1 MSASIRSW
9 AWPLGLALLCLM
21 AGGFSGAVSG
31 GGGEWYRG
39 LANPPGT
46 PPSWVF
52 GPVWSV
58 LYLMMGWA
66 AGLLVVRKAWCAVRL
81 FGVQFALNLA
91 WSPVF
96 FGLQQPALALVVIV
110 AMGLLIGFTVR
121 AARPVSPAAAR
132 LLLPY
137 WAWVTYATWLNAGF
151 AFLNR

>member
-1 MSASIRSW
+1 MSATIRSW

-31 GGGEWYRG
+31 SGGEWYRG
-39 LANPPGT
+39 LAKPPGT

-52 GPVWSV
+52 GPVWSA
-58 LYLMMGWA
+58 LYLMMGAA
-66 AGLLVVRKAWCAVRL
+66 AGLLVVKKSWCAVRL
-81 FGVQFALNLA
+81 FAVQFALNLA

-96 FGLQQPALALVVIV
+96 FGLQQSVLALGVIL
-110 AMGLLIGFTVR
+110 AMGLLIGLTVR
-121 AARPVSPAAAR
+121 AARVDSPAAAR

>member
-1 MSASIRSW
+1 MSTTFRSW
-9 AWPLGLALLCLM
+9 AWPLGLALLCLL
-21 AGGFSGAVSG
+21 AGGVSGAVSG

-39 LANPPGT
+39 LVKPPGT

-52 GPVWSV
+52 GPVWTV
-58 LYLMMGWA
+58 LYLMMGAA

-81 FGVQFALNLA
+81 FALQFALNLA

-96 FGLQQPALALVVIV
+96 FGLQQPAFALAVIV
-110 AMGLLIGFTVR
+110 AMGLLIGLTVR

-137 WAWVTYATWLNAGF
+137 GAWVAYATWLNAGF

>member
-1 MSASIRSW
+1 MSASFRSR
-9 AWPLGLALLCLM
+9 AWPLGLALLCLL
-21 AGGFSGAVSG
+21 AGGFSGAASGSG
-31 GGGEWYRG
+31 GDWYRG
-39 LANPPGT
+39 LVKPPGT

-52 GPVWSV
+52 GPVWTV
-58 LYLMMGWA
+58 LYLMMGAA

-81 FGVQFALNLA
+81 FAVQFALNLA

-96 FGLQQPALALVVIV
+96 FGLRQPAPALVVIV
-110 AMGLLIGFTVR
+110 AMGLLIGLTVR

-137 WAWVTYATWLNAGF
+137 GAWVAYATWLNAGF